1 MSTKAGIRSLART
14 WAAELAGRGIR
25 VNALTPGTTETP
37 GLNELLAEFP
47 EPDQAVETQS
57 ATPLGRAG
65 HPDEI
70 AAAALY
76 LASSQSSFTT
86 GAELFVDGGL
96 TQF

>member
-1 MSTKAGIRSLART
+1 MTTQSSNQGDAHLSTRKVVAPVPQQIFIPRRAIDL
-14 WAAELAGRGIR
+14 AAELF
-25 VNALTPGTTETP
+25 AL
-37 GLNELLAEFP
+37 FP
-47 EPDQAVETQS
+47 EPDQAVEAQP

-65 HPDEI
+65 HPDEV

-76 LASSQSSFTT
+76 LASSQSTFTT